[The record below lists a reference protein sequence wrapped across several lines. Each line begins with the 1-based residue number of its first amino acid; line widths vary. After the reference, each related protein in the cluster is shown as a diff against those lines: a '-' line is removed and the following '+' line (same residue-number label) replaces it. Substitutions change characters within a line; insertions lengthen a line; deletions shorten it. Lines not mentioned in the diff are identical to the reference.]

1 MYIGDVYVHYTNMK
15 VVVVEI
21 YTHKTPVEYEVKYC
35 SSKHI
40 ASFSN
45 QITWDSFLR
54 DDWYDELVMRK
65 II

>member
-1 MYIGDVYVHYTNMK
+1 MK